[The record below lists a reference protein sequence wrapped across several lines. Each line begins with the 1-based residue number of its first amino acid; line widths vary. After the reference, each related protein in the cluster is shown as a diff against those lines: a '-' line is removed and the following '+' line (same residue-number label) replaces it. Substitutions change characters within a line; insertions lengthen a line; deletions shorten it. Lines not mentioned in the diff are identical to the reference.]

1 MFIQPNFTQG
11 PFVRMED
18 GKLVLYQRNCIWQAR
33 IKPEKGPYIWRSL
46 RTSSIDK
53 AKDAAKRLYYRIEL
67 QVEQGLPIQRR
78 TFTVVMDEYEAAR
91 DKENRMA
98 KQAGKPGEG
107 CSDANLRQIR
117 RVAKFLRE
125 YAGNRPIEAVDDKVL
140 RDYLPWRKTYYH
152 DKPQLPKN
160 AKLNPTDKTL
170 QWEMALFKTVLR
182 WAHEQGYRG
191 NKPLPTFSFTAK
203 DKRNRP
209 AFNLTDF
216 ETILTSI
223 PEWVNEAKTEQWRA
237 SRETLAD
244 YVRVL
249 ALSGMR
255 VGELND
261 LRIRDIEPV
270 TDARGRKTVQLFV
283 ARGKTG
289 ERMLMPHIDAQ
300 DVIRDVLA
308 RRGDIGKEERL
319 FVTAAGERIFT
330 LADQFDNLLRHAKVT
345 HDSRGRKFTLYSLRH
360 FYAVRQIA
368 HGMDV
373 YTLARNMGTSVAMI
387 EQYYGKHAIP
397 PERAAKLGGER
408 GCYHAPAREL
418 VLVREPA
425 KSRRDRLG

>member
-1 MFIQPNFTQG
+1 MSFFQPTFTEG
-11 PFVRMED
+11 RFVRMED
-18 GKLVLYQRNCIWQAR
+18 GRLVLYERNGIWQAR

-46 RTSSIDK
+46 RTSSLDK
-53 AKDAAKRLYYRIEL
+53 AREAAKRLYYRIEL
-67 QVEQGLPIQRR
+67 QVEQGLPVQRR
-78 TFTVVMDEYEAAR
+78 TFAAVMDEYEAAR
-91 DKENRMA
+91 DRENRMA
-98 KQAGKPGEG
+98 RQAGKPGEG

-125 YAGNRPIEAVDDKVL
+125 YAGNRSIEAVDDRVL

-152 DKPQLPKN
+152 GKSQLPKN

-182 WAHEQGYRG
+182 WAHERGYRG
-191 NKPLPTFSFTAK
+191 NKPLPAFSFTAK

-209 AFNLTDF
+209 VFNLADY
-216 ETILTSI
+216 ETILGHI
-223 PEWVNEAKTEQWRA
+223 PEWIADAKTEQGRA
-237 SRETLAD
+237 TREMLAD

-270 TDARGRKTVQLFV
+270 TDALGRHTVQLFV

-289 ERMLMPHIDAQ
+289 ERMLMPHIDVK
-300 DVIRDVLA
+300 DVIDSVLK
-308 RRGDIGKEERL
+308 RRGEVEKEERL
-319 FVTAAGERIFT
+319 FVTASGERIMT
-330 LADQFDNLLRHAKVT
+330 LAEQFDSLLRYSRVT

-368 HGMDV
+368 RGMDI
-373 YTLARNMGTSVAMI
+373 YTLSRNMGTSVAMI

-408 GCYHAPAREL
+408 GCYHAPVSLRL
-418 VLVREPA
+418 VKGQVA
-425 KSRRDRLG
+425 